1 MNWLKRLLYFLVVL
15 VVIAVA
21 LPFVLPLN
29 FYAPKIERL
38 VSDRIHEPVTIL
50 GLHIVLLPEP
60 ALVLEDVSAGK
71 LGEFKAQIVRVS
83 VDLFSLM
90 RPVKV
95 LNQISFDSVT
105 ASQEVLGRI
114 PSWLKTDATASQ
126 MQIKNIRFNKLKIN
140 VRPVDPGVVSADI
153 ALTPEGG
160 FTSALITSEDG
171 KASLAIRPEQDR
183 YTLELNARNWQPPT
197 GPAVVF
203 DELHIN
209 ASLAAEELDMKEIGG
224 SLYGG
229 TIAGAA
235 KLDWHDGW
243 RLNGEMHGKR
253 VEVESVASLLSP
265 ETTVS
270 GRMNADGRFSMKA
283 KSYAQL
289 FAVPSVEV
297 KFKVADGVIHNLDM
311 VKAVRSSGSEGSRG
325 GQTRFDE
332 LSGALQVSG
341 KSYRLRQLR
350 ISSGLLAAE
359 GGLEIAPSSEVSG
372 NFNVQIK
379 GSANFISVP
388 MTLGG
393 SLADPVLKP
402 SASPS
407 VEPAPDSAAAAQE

>member
-1 MNWLKRLLYFLVVL
+1 MHWLKRVLYFLIVL
-15 VVIAVA
+15 VAIAVA

-29 FYAPKIERL
+29 FYAPNIERFA
-38 VSDRIHEPVTIL
+38 SDRIHEPVTIR

-60 ALVLEDVSAGK
+60 GLVLEDVSAGR

-83 VDLFSLM
+83 VDPFSLM

-105 ASQEVLGRI
+105 MSQEVLGRI
-114 PSWLKTDATASQ
+114 PSWSKADAASSQ
-126 MQIKNIRFNKLKIN
+126 MQIKNIRLNKLKMN
-140 VRPVDPGVVSADI
+140 VAPVDPGVVSADI

-160 FTSALITSEDG
+160 FASALVTSEDG

-203 DELHIN
+203 DEVHVN
-209 ASLAAEELDMKEIGG
+209 ALLSAEELDMKEIGG

-253 VEVESVASLLSP
+253 VEVERVASLLSP
-265 ETTVS
+265 ETGVS
-270 GRMNADGRFSMKA
+270 GRMNADGHFSMKA

-289 FAVPSVEV
+289 FAVPSVDV
-297 KFKVADGVIHNLDM
+297 KFKVDDGVIHNLDM
-311 VKAVRSSGSEGSRG
+311 VKAVRASSGEGSRG

-332 LSGALQVSG
+332 LSGALQVAG

-350 ISSGLLAAE
+350 ISSGLLVAE
-359 GGLEIAPSSEVSG
+359 GGVEVGSGNEVSG
-372 NFNVQIK
+372 NFHVQIK
-379 GSANFISVP
+379 GTANLISVP

-393 SLADPVLKP
+393 TLADPVLKP

-407 VEPAPDSAAAAQE
+407 VEPVPDAAAAQE

>member
-1 MNWLKRLLYFLVVL
+1 MNWLKRLLYLLIVL
-15 VVIAVA
+15 VAIAVA
-21 LPFVLPLN
+21 LPFLLPLN
-29 FYAPKIERL
+29 FYAPKIERF

-60 ALVLEDVSAGK
+60 GLVLEDVSAGK
-71 LGEFKAQIVRVS
+71 SQEFKAQIVRVS
-83 VDLFSLM
+83 VDPFSLM

-95 LNQISFDSVT
+95 LNQISFESVT
-105 ASQEVLGRI
+105 ASQEVLGRL
-114 PSWLKTDATASQ
+114 PSWLKADSAAPRI
-126 MQIKNIRFNKLKIN
+126 QIKNIRLNNLKMN
-140 VRPVDPGVVSADI
+140 VAPVDPGVVSADI
-153 ALTPEGG
+153 TLTPEGA
-160 FTSALITSEDG
+160 FASALVTSEDG

-183 YTLELNARNWQPPT
+183 YALELNARNWQPPT

-243 RLNGEMHGKR
+243 RLNGEVHGKR
-253 VEVESVASLLSP
+253 VEVERVVSLLSP

-289 FAVPSVEV
+289 FAAPSVEV
-297 KFKVADGVIHNLDM
+297 KFKVADGAIHNLDM
-311 VKAVRSSGSEGSRG
+311 VKAVRAGDGSRG

-341 KSYRLRQLR
+341 KSYRLRQIR
-350 ISSGLLAAE
+350 ISSGLLSAE
-359 GGLEIAPSSEVSG
+359 GGLGITPGNQISG
-372 NFNVQIK
+372 NFHVQIK

-388 MTLGG
+388 MTLRG
-393 SLADPVLKP
+393 SLADPVLKASG
-402 SASPS
+402 SAA
-407 VEPAPDSAAAAQE
+407 VEPAPDSAAGE

>member
-1 MNWLKRLLYFLVVL
+1 MNWLKRLLYLLIVL
-15 VVIAVA
+15 VAIAVA
-21 LPFVLPLN
+21 LPFVFPLN
-29 FYAPKIERL
+29 FYAPKIERF

-60 ALVLEDVSAGK
+60 GLVLEDVSAGK
-71 LGEFKAQIVRVS
+71 SQEFKAQIVRVS
-83 VDLFSLM
+83 VDPFSLM

-95 LNQISFDSVT
+95 LNRISFESVT

-114 PSWLKTDATASQ
+114 PSWLKANSATPQ
-126 MQIKNIRFNKLKIN
+126 IQIKNIRLNRLKMN
-140 VRPVDPGVVSADI
+140 VAPVDPGVVGADI
-153 ALTPEGG
+153 ALTPEGA
-160 FTSALITSEDG
+160 FASALVTSEDG

-183 YTLELNARNWQPPT
+183 YALELNARNWQPPT
-197 GPAVVF
+197 GPTVVF

-243 RLNGEMHGKR
+243 RLNGEVHGKR
-253 VEVESVASLLSP
+253 VEVERVASLLTP

-289 FAVPSVEV
+289 FATPSVEV
-297 KFKVADGVIHNLDM
+297 KFKVADGAIHNLDM
-311 VKAVRSSGSEGSRG
+311 VKAVRAGDGSRG

-350 ISSGLLAAE
+350 ISSGLLSAE
-359 GGLEIAPSSEVSG
+359 GGLEIAPGNQVSG
-372 NFNVQIK
+372 NFHVQIK

-388 MTLGG
+388 MTLRG
-393 SLADPVLKP
+393 SLADPVLKVSG
-402 SASPS
+402 SAA
-407 VEPAPDSAAAAQE
+407 VEPAPDAAAAAGE